1 MRIDG
6 GSGIGARMADAPLTC
21 TTCGSTF
28 TVSAAVQAKY
38 PGWTPKTCMKCKKGG
53 GAAKSG
59 GARGAPRSGG
69 AGGGRRPP
77 SGSAE
82 ENLTT
87 AEVLARYTEGPKD
100 GVFTDGSSIPN
111 PGPGGWGAVYVVKDK
126 VVAQRHGRDRD
137 TTNNRMELTALINA
151 YDLVPD
157 GIEAT
162 IYTDSNLAVQT
173 INDWASGWEKRG
185 WTRKTGPIQ
194 NLDLIKVLYAK
205 AQARPELRLVWIK
218 AHDGSRWN
226 EYADSLSTAWM
237 RDEV

>member
-1 MRIDG
+1 MSDEPI
-6 GSGIGARMADAPLTC
+6 TC
-21 TTCGSTF
+21 TTCGTTF
-28 TVSAAVQAKY
+28 TLSQAVRDKF

-53 GAAKSG
+53 GGAAKSG
-59 GARGAPRSGG
+59 AAAAKAPARGGAR
-69 AGGGRRPP
+69 RPAS

-87 AEVLARYTEGPKD
+87 AQVLERYTEGPTD

-111 PGPGGWGAVYVVKDK
+111 PGPGGWGAVYVRGGE
-126 VVAQRHGRDRD
+126 VVAQRHGHERD
-137 TTNNRMELTALINA
+137 TTNNRMELTALIHA
-151 YDLVPD
+151 FDLVPP
-157 GIEAT
+157 GTAAT
-162 IYTDSNLAVQT
+162 VFTDSNLAVQT
-173 INDWASGWEKRG
+173 INDWAAGWEKRG

-205 AQARPELRLVWIK
+205 SLARPDVKLTWIK
-218 AHDGSRWN
+218 AHNGSRWN